1 MIILIFEDVM
11 NSTLYYH
18 YINLGKKATVAIINN
33 WSDNL
38 LNDPNILFEFVTQ
51 DNKKAIIILD
61 CTKWATIFTGYPPH
75 RGPSVK
81 FNFNFNF
88 KINKDK

>member
-38 LNDPNILFEFVTQ
+38 LNDP
-51 DNKKAIIILD
+51 
-61 CTKWATIFTGYPPH
+61 IFY
-75 RGPSVK
+75 S
-81 FNFNFNF
+81 
-88 KINKDK
+88 DL